1 MRILDKYILKEFIGP
16 FLFGVCAFT
25 SVFVGTGTLYRIANL
40 INQYGASMWAAFR
53 ILVLALPSIIV
64 ITFPMS
70 VLLGS
75 LMAFGRM
82 SAASEIIV
90 MRSGGQNFPRLAMP
104 IFITALCISLGTT
117 AFNEFV
123 VPKANNA
130 YNRIINEEVKA
141 GAQPTTQDHIIL
153 KNVKGSD
160 ISSLMYARQYDG
172 QEKRLKD
179 LTVQEFDNDVLTRVE
194 KADYDEWDGDKWIM
208 HKGIIYDLSGG
219 DEQQVTRTM
228 TFNHQTLPISQK
240 PNKMAES
247 QKKPDELTIR
257 ELKEQIKVLDN
268 NSVDTNKMKV
278 ELFNRFSMPLASLVC
293 ALVGAPLGLQKQRG
307 SSSIGFGISV
317 IVIFIYYSIMT
328 ISNALG
334 NGGRIPP
341 YVAAFLPDVIT
352 GIAGIWLIYKKSR

>member
-16 FLFGVCAFT
+16 FFFGVCAFT
-25 SVFVGTGTLYRIANL
+25 SIFVGTGTLYRIANL
-40 INQYGASMWAAFR
+40 INQYGASLWAAFR
-53 ILVLALPSIIV
+53 ILILALPSIIV

-90 MRSGGQNFPRLAMP
+90 MRSGGQSFLRLAMP
-104 IFITALCISLGTT
+104 VFITAFCISLGTT

-130 YNRIINEEVKA
+130 YNRIINEEVKT
-141 GAQPTTQDHIIL
+141 GAHPATQDHVIL
-153 KNVKGSD
+153 KNTDGAD
-160 ISSLMYARQYDG
+160 ISSLMYARQYDSRE
-172 QEKRLKD
+172 QRLKD
-179 LTVQEFDNDVLTRVE
+179 LTVQEFENDVLMRVE
-194 KADYDEWDGDKWIM
+194 KADFAEWEGDKWVM
-208 HKGIIYDLSGG
+208 HKGVIYDVSG
-219 DEQQVTRTM
+219 ENEQVTRTM
-228 TFNHQTLPISQK
+228 TFTSQTLPISQR
-240 PNKMAES
+240 PNKIAQS

-257 ELKEQIKVLDN
+257 ELREQIKLLDS

-278 ELFNRFSMPLASLVC
+278 EMFNRFAMPLASLVC

-317 IVIFIYYSIMT
+317 VVIFIYYSIMT
-328 ISNALG
+328 VFNALG

-341 YVAAFLPDVIT
+341 YVAAFMPDIIT
-352 GIAGIWLIYKKSR
+352 GLAGIYLIYKKSR